1 MSRTRVRPTALASAV
16 LGCLAASCLAL
27 AAPPAELPQL
37 PPPGKTPVPTPLPAP
52 DKVPVPL
59 PLPKAKPPAGA
70 VPVTLIPVEMTVS
83 VADIKKQML
92 RNIVLKL
99 DPNADPAVEPVLPLI
114 VKTNDPRFAPAPADP
129 KQPAVKPVEGQLPVP
144 LPLPAAKPQPAPEPL
159 PQPLPAA
166 KPQPVP
172 QPLPEPVPQPLP
184 VPGRPR
190 IIQRR
195 PPEARP
201 LLDRIAERP
210 IVRDAVQRV
219 VEGGDMLYV
228 VDIRCID
235 IAFKDNTLVCEVAAG
250 FHSDSK
256 SQPGDVREATF
267 RVRVTKDLVWSDAGR
282 LEPRDGS
289 SKVWIDPSAPLVG
302 FPRLDIARVIQLNAL
317 LDLVSGV
324 LDRELMKRLPTET
337 MPDLTKVGPQ
347 LNGKVPFLA
356 LQEITA
362 YPLKGDDKNL
372 LVPLVLGFVPAAK
385 KVGDE
390 VTVATNAGK
399 PPAPQFRGQIEFDK
413 TGKPNVKL
421 EPAR

>member
-1 MSRTRVRPTALASAV
+1 
-16 LGCLAASCLAL
+16 
-27 AAPPAELPQL
+27 
-37 PPPGKTPVPTPLPAP
+37 VPNARELPAP
-52 DKVPVPL
+52 VP
-59 PLPKAKPPAGA
+59 PP
-70 VPVTLIPVEMTVS
+70 V
-83 VADIKKQML
+83 
-92 RNIVLKL
+92 
-99 DPNADPAVEPVLPLI
+99 
-114 VKTNDPRFAPAPADP
+114 
-129 KQPAVKPVEGQLPVP
+129 
-144 LPLPAAKPQPAPEPL
+144 
-159 PQPLPAA
+159 
-166 KPQPVP
+166 
-172 QPLPEPVPQPLP
+172 
-184 VPGRPR
+184 RPR
-190 IIQRR
+190 LIQRR

-201 LLDRIAERP
+201 LLERIAERP
-210 IVRDAVQRV
+210 VVQNAVQRI

-228 VDIRCID
+228 VDIRSLD

-267 RVRVTKDLVWSDAGR
+267 RVRVTKDLVWGDTGR

-289 SKVWIDPSAPLVG
+289 SKVWIDPNAPLVG
-302 FPRLDIARVIQLNAL
+302 FPRLDVARVIQVNAL

-337 MPDLTKVGPQ
+337 LPDLTKVGPQ

-362 YPLKGDDKNL
+362 YPLKGDDKTL

-390 VTVATNAGK
+390 VTVATKSGA

>member
-1 MSRTRVRPTALASAV
+1 MPRTSVRPSAFGLAALA
-16 LGCLAASCLAL
+16 CLIASCLAL

-37 PPPGKTPVPTPLPAP
+37 PPPGKLPVPPPGKVPALVPPPAP
-52 DKVPVPL
+52 
-59 PLPKAKPPAGA
+59 

-92 RNIVLKL
+92 RGIAMKAN
-99 DPNADPAVEPVLPLI
+99 PNADPTVEPVLPLI
-114 VKTNDPRFAPAPADP
+114 VKTNDPRFAPPPPPAKVP
-129 KQPAVKPVEGQLPVP
+129 EVKPVEGQLPVP
-144 LPLPAAKPQPAPEPL
+144 LPLPAAEPR
-159 PQPLPAA
+159 
-166 KPQPVP
+166 PVP
-172 QPLPEPVPQPLP
+172 QPLPAPNVRELPEPVP
-184 VPGRPR
+184 VPARPR
-190 IIQRR
+190 LIQRR
-195 PPEARP
+195 PQDPRP
-201 LLDRIAERP
+201 LLERIAERP
-210 IVRDAVQRV
+210 VVQNAVQRI

-228 VDIRCID
+228 VDIRSLD

-267 RVRVTKDLVWSDAGR
+267 RVRVTKDLVWSDTGR

-289 SKVWIDPSAPLVG
+289 SKVWIDPNAPLVG
-302 FPRLDIARVIQLNAL
+302 FPRLDVARVVQLNAL
-317 LDLVSGV
+317 LDVVSGV

-337 MPDLTKVGPQ
+337 LPDLTKVGPQ

-362 YPLKGDDKNL
+362 YPLKGDDKTL

-390 VTVATNAGK
+390 VTVATKTGA

>member
-1 MSRTRVRPTALASAV
+1 MSRTSVRHTAFGWAAFA
-16 LGCLAASCLAL
+16 CLAASCVAL

-37 PPPGKTPVPTPLPAP
+37 PPPGKSPVPVPLPAP
-52 DKVPVPL
+52 GKAPVPL
-59 PLPKAKPPAGA
+59 PLPKAQPPAAA
-70 VPVTLIPVEMTVS
+70 VPVTQIPVEMTVS

-92 RNIVLKL
+92 RNILLKL
-99 DPNADPAVEPVLPLI
+99 DPKADPAVEPVLPLI
-114 VKTNDPRFAPAPADP
+114 VKTNDPRLAPPPADP
-129 KQPAVKPVEGQLPVP
+129 KQPAVKPAEALQPAPVP
-144 LPLPAAKPQPAPEPL
+144 LPAPK
-159 PQPLPAA
+159 A
-166 KPQPVP
+166 QPVP
-172 QPLPEPVPQPLP
+172 EPMPAPA
-184 VPGRPR
+184 RPR
-190 IIQRR
+190 LLQRR
-195 PPEARP
+195 PPEGRP
-201 LLDRIAERP
+201 LLERIAERP
-210 IVRDAVQRV
+210 VVQNAVQRV

-228 VDIRCID
+228 VDIRSID
-235 IAFKDNTLVCEVAAG
+235 IAFKDNTLVCEVTAG

-256 SQPGDVREATF
+256 SQPGDVRDATF
-267 RVRVTKDLVWSDAGR
+267 RVRVTKDLVWGETGK

-289 SKVWIDPSAPLVG
+289 SKLWIDPNAPLIG

-337 MPDLTKVGPQ
+337 LPDLTKVGPQ

-390 VTVATNAGK
+390 VTVATKTGA